1 MPKPPHSPASRPNA
15 PFPTTKWTLV
25 QKIQRG
31 SADDARSALEEVCR
45 TYWYPI
51 YAYLRHHGQSPHDAE
66 DLTQAFF
73 QRLIEEHS
81 IRDAQAERGRLR
93 AFLLGVLKRL
103 IADHFEKLRAVKRGG
118 CAKIISFEDLD
129 AESLYVHEPADTKSP
144 DAIFDRAWAGR
155 VLQTAEEKLRG
166 ECERADDLETFE
178 SLREFLP
185 LGENATPYPKVAA
198 RLKIEEPS
206 LRLQIHRMRKRY
218 RKHIEEEIANTVSEP
233 AQQKSELE
241 YLMSLTGR

>member
-1 MPKPPHSPASRPNA
+1 MPNSQASRPNA

-31 SADDARSALEEVCR
+31 SEADTRSALEEVCR
-45 TYWYPI
+45 AYWYPI

-73 QRLIEEHS
+73 QRLIEERS

-103 IADHFEKLRAVKRGG
+103 LSDHFEKLRAMKRGG
-118 CAKIISFEDLD
+118 SAKILSFEELD
-129 AESLYVHEPADTKSP
+129 AEALYANEPADTKSP
-144 DAIFDRAWAGR
+144 DAIFDRAWAVS
-155 VLQTAEEKLRG
+155 VLQTAEARLRG
-166 ECERADDLETFE
+166 ESEGADDVKTFE

-185 LGENATPYPKVAA
+185 LGENATPYRKVAA
-198 RLKIEEPS
+198 KLKLEES
-206 LRLQIHRMRKRY
+206 TVRLQIHRMRKRY
-218 RKHIEEEIANTVSEP
+218 RKHIEEEIAQTVADAAE
-233 AQQKSELE
+233 QKEELAH
-241 YLMSLTGR
+241 LMAAMGR

>member
-1 MPKPPHSPASRPNA
+1 MSPDKPAQPAGS

-31 SADDARSALEEVCR
+31 SDEDARLALEEVCR
-45 TYWYPI
+45 AYWYPI
-51 YAYLRHHGQSPHDAE
+51 YAYVRRSGQMQHDAE

-73 QRLIEEHS
+73 QRLIEERS
-81 IRDAQAERGRLR
+81 IHDARAERGRLR

-103 IADHFEKLRAVKRGG
+103 LGDHFEKHAAVKRGG
-118 CAKIISFEDLD
+118 RAKIISFDELD
-129 AESLYVHEPADTKSP
+129 AETRYAHEPADLKSP
-144 DAIFDRAWAGR
+144 DSIFDRAWAQR
-155 VLQTAEEKLRG
+155 VLETAEATLRS
-166 ECERADDLETFE
+166 ECEGADDLAIFE

-198 RLKIEEPS
+198 RLKIEEPT

-218 RKHIEEEIANTVSEP
+218 RRHIENEIVQTVSDP
-233 AQQKSELE
+233 AEQKAELE
-241 YLMSLTGR
+241 HLMNAMGR